1 MSNCL
6 VTGGAGFIGSHL
18 VDRLISEGHQVIVI
32 DNLYSTNHKDNLNP
46 KAFFVYDDILNKKML
61 VKVFNNKIDV
71 IFHLAAMPSVQQSIS
86 QPSSTNDVNVVGTH
100 NLLMMAMNYKVPK
113 FIFSSS
119 SAIYGDQPTLP
130 LVETMKPNPN
140 SPYALH
146 KTLCEQYC
154 KLYFDLYGLKTVSLR
169 YFNVFGPRQSSES
182 NYSCLIPKIIHALKT
197 HNSFSIFGDG
207 KQTRDFCYID
217 DVVESN
223 MVAAFSNN
231 NIWGEAINVGSGNS
245 HSVNEIVNLVQQH
258 LKSNSVVEHG
268 PKVIESRNTLADTTK
283 MAKLLFAPNN
293 KFEENLKKTI
303 DSFI

>member
-1 MSNCL
+1 MSKCL

-18 VDRLISEGHQVIVI
+18 VDRLISEDHQVIVI
-32 DNLYSTNHKDNLNP
+32 DNLSATNHKDNLNP
-46 KAFFVYDDILNKKML
+46 KAFFVHDDILNAKML
-61 VKVFNNKIDV
+61 ANVFNNDIDIV
-71 IFHLAAMPSVQQSIS
+71 FHLAAVPSVQQSIAE
-86 QPSSTNDVNVVGTH
+86 PEYTNTVNVRGTH
-100 NLLMMAMNYKVPK
+100 NLLMMAIKHKVPK

-119 SAIYGDQPTLP
+119 SATYGDQPTLP

-197 HNSFSIFGDG
+197 HNYFSIFGDG

-217 DVVESN
+217 DAVESN

-245 HSVNEIVNLVQQH
+245 HSVNKIVQLVLQH
-258 LKSNSVVEHG
+258 LKSNSVIEHG

-283 MAKLLFAPNN
+283 MEELLFAPNN
-293 KFEENLKKTI
+293 NFEENLKKTI